1 MSKALL
7 QLKVV
12 HTADQRASIPVPR
25 LCDLCGNGAVLR
37 GHARATESAETRRP
51 DQMRE
56 EVICLFL
63 GRVIEIDVTECNRF
77 VDRVPAQPPVSET
90 AWVA

>member
-1 MSKALL
+1 MDKT
-7 QLKVV
+7 KP
-12 HTADQRASIPVPR
+12 PVNGGR
-25 LCDLCGNGAVLR
+25 LCDICANGAVLR
-37 GHARATESAETRRP
+37 GHSRLDFA
-51 DQMRE
+51 QLQE

-77 VDRVPAQPPVSET
+77 VERAPQANAEGARADT